1 MSFMNKEKKTKVKSE
16 KSPIAFLVISLV
28 AGILVGYLF
37 YTLCSRVFLLIFT
50 PCFFLAAANALNPL
64 LIKEQ
69 KEKKKGKA
77 KDIYLEFYHDFKAYA
92 YLESSYQE
100 GFRKAVDVM
109 EISTLK
115 DSLNEYLESENTDK
129 VLPLE
134 FIGSRKEAQLTDL
147 MYRYLSSEDF
157 SVYELNQIDPYI
169 QSYRNELKGNRTSF
183 DYSYLMILPILG
195 FLLLFGLSFFP
206 ISNV

>member
-50 PCFFLAAANALNPL
+50 PCFFLATANALNPL

-69 KEKKKGKA
+69 KEKKEGKA

>member
-69 KEKKKGKA
+69 KEKKEGKA

-134 FIGSRKEAQLTDL
+134 FTGSRKEAQLTDL

>member
-134 FIGSRKEAQLTDL
+134 FTGSRKEAQLTDL